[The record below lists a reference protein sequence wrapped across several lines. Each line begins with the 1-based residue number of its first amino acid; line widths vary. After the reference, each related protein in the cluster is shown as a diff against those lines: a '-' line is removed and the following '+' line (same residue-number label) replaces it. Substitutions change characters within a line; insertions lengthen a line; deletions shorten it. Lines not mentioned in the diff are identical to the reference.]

1 MAVFVKLKVVNVIQV
16 EKLSKYYRQHF
27 WTPRRKVLDEVSFEV
42 ESGEIF
48 GFLGPNGSGKST
60 TIKIL
65 LEVIFPS
72 SGSATLFGE
81 ALGSKAAKQRI
92 GFLPE
97 NPYFYEHLSSRQFLS
112 FHGALWGMSGKILQ
126 NRISEVIELVG
137 MAGTDDLRLRGFSKG
152 MLQRIGLA
160 QAILHNPDLII
171 LDEPMTGLDP
181 VGRKEVRD
189 LMIDLKR
196 RGKTVFFSTHILSD
210 VESICDRIAIL
221 NRGKLLSC
229 GPLGQHISVDSRCV
243 DFVWAN
249 SPSEMSGWIEQVDAE
264 PLVQESS
271 FYVKVL
277 RGPEEDQKAFQARVN
292 TLVSEGIKA
301 NGQLVSLSPR
311 QDSLEDIFM
320 NQIGKLESRV

>member
-1 MAVFVKLKVVNVIQV
+1 M
-16 EKLSKYYRQHF
+16 
-27 WTPRRKVLDEVSFEV
+27 LDSVSFEV

-65 LEVIFPS
+65 LEIIFPS
-72 SGSATLFGE
+72 EGSASIFGQ
-81 ALGSKAAKQRI
+81 ALGNKAAKQRV

-97 NPYFYEHLSSRQFLS
+97 NPYFYEHLSSRQFLA
-112 FHGALWGMSGKILQ
+112 FHGSLWGMSGKSLQ
-126 NRISEVIELVG
+126 SRISEVIELVG
-137 MAGTDDLRLRGFSKG
+137 MKGTDDLRLRGFSKG

-189 LMIDLKR
+189 LMIELKR

-229 GPLGQHISVDSRCV
+229 GPLGQHISVDSRYV

-249 SPSEMSGWIEQVDAE
+249 STAEMEGWIKKVGTE
-264 PLVQESS
+264 PLVQERS
-271 FYVKVL
+271 FYIKVL
-277 RGPEEDQKAFQARVN
+277 RNTDEDQEAFQKRV
-292 TLVSEGIKA
+292 S
-301 NGQLVSLSPR
+301 QLVQEGLQSNGRLISLSPR
-311 QDSLEDIFM
+311 QESLEDIFM